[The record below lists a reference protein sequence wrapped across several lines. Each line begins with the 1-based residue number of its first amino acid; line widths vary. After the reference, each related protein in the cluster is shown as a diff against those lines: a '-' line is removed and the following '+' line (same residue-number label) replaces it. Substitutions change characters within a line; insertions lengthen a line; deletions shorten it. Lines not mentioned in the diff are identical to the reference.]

1 MIDIELWVRVSIDL
15 AYRDY
20 NVPTDLRN
28 CWGGY
33 K

>member
-1 MIDIELWVRVSIDL
+1 VSIDL